1 MTIRIELQPQVYQKS
16 LDRMLFGSTND
27 VLGDFKG
34 IPSGGFTNIEG
45 PVTQFT
51 TFETP
56 LRITSDNVGQKHT
69 IRATLISLDN
79 NTSVANQNRVVE
91 KVVVPINDIFVVSLP
106 LRKGENQIDVFTH
119 NDGSFTSVIASHVG
133 TFVTAYAREIFN
145 STQNAL
151 DEQTRAL
158 FSKFSS
164 RMTEMLI
171 PFQDLYANPK
181 SLRTLISRFVTRAYM
196 TKNSSTQGVRDFGA
210 ALLGTTPIFA
220 PTKTDEGTFEPN
232 VVPLFR
238 RQLEFSGFEAHTW
251 IPNYEIAHWLSFI
264 KLVDAARNYYTIQE
278 IGESEVL
285 VTAGGIPETHRFDF
299 DDPEAT
305 AYSEFNF
312 TDFRIVVEILN
323 KFDIIFCAAGYP
335 FDLFVSADNP
345 LGQKRLTFDSLIPF
359 DSGELLDQPAI
370 DPGDD
375 GWVGFPLSGRF
386 DRFTLNETPIEH
398 ALDSLFIIP
407 ALDSTL
413 DRCAYDGFFT
423 QQLELFSQET
433 DIPFSLS
440 AEGEVSDVVGTSE
453 ENVSIDEFRADTTI
467 LDFSNFSE
475 FSLGGFLN
483 PGPITIAS
491 NSTIALGGTSSV
503 QFIKEG
509 GALLPAIRWTNSGP
523 PLDLTNIGANTLYLT
538 MFLGEDALEPT
549 DSGVPSYPGK
559 LLSIIILIFDGSGGA
574 ATYQIDKENLVPGV
588 NVIPIFLDFDN
599 GSGGFVPSAGDLDR
613 SDITGIWFFP
623 RSVTPLA
630 DLYRDFYLGRMH
642 VLANEAHFR
651 PARAKIELDDIDNV
665 FAQSLYGSEL
675 KFADPDG
682 VETVFTG
689 DETYNDLDENAYVP
703 RSYKVQLTAGTGT
716 QGFDR
721 VATAENLRLE
731 LGRQGSFVKS
741 TVVNNLPDGEIY
753 LDVFS
758 KEFSTTGSRNDLSFS
773 TDPAN
778 PVTPDLI
785 SPTSF
790 SGGLEGQNT
799 RLGGGTGN
807 LTIAQQFKVTG
818 SSATLRFVELFLH
831 RLGLPSGSLNVAIHE
846 DSSSDPAGTA
856 PGLLIAG
863 AVDKF
868 AMEITDE
875 IPNYEIF
882 LFNETLLTPGI
893 YWIVVSGDT
902 VYEATNDAENHII
915 WAMSSTG
922 SSLASATTDGNFTGG
937 SFWTV
942 TSLIH
947 HFFKAIG
954 NV

>member
-1 MTIRIELQPQVYQKS
+1 MTIRIELQPQVYQES
-16 LDRMLFGSTND
+16 LDSMLFGSTND

-45 PVTQFT
+45 PITQFT

-56 LRITSDNVGQKHT
+56 FRVTSDNVGQKHT

-79 NTSVANQNRVVE
+79 NTNVTSRNRVVE

-106 LRKGENQIDVFTH
+106 LRKGENQIDVFTE
-119 NDGSFTSVIASHVG
+119 NDGAFTSVIASHVG
-133 TFVTAYAREIFN
+133 TFITAYAREIFN

-164 RMTEMLI
+164 RMAEMLI

-181 SLRTLISRFVTRAYM
+181 SLRTLISRFITRAYM

-210 ALLGTTPIFA
+210 ALLGTTPIFV
-220 PTKTDEGTFEPN
+220 PTKTDESIFKPD
-232 VVPLFR
+232 VMPLFR

-251 IPNYEIAHWLSFI
+251 IPNYEIAHWLTFI

-285 VTAGGIPETHRFDF
+285 VTAGGIPETHRFNF

-305 AYSEFNF
+305 AYSEFSF

-335 FDLFVSADNP
+335 FDLFVNADNP
-345 LGQKRLTFDSLIPF
+345 LGQKRLTFDSLVSF

-386 DRFTLNETPIEH
+386 ERFTLNETPIEH

-407 ALDSTL
+407 ALSSEL
-413 DRCAYDGFFT
+413 DQCVYNGFFT

-433 DIPFSLS
+433 NIPFSLS
-440 AEGEVSDVVGTSE
+440 VEGEVNDVG
-453 ENVSIDEFRADTTI
+453 ENSSIDEFRADMDI
-467 LDFSNFSE
+467 LDFSDISNFS
-475 FSLGGFLN
+475 LAGFLN
-483 PGPITIAS
+483 PGPISIDS
-491 NSTIALGGTSSV
+491 NSTIALGGTSSI
-503 QFIKEG
+503 QFIKGG
-509 GALLPAIRWTNSGP
+509 GALFPLIRWNNPGP
-523 PLDLTNIGANTLYLT
+523 PLDLSNIGANTIYLT
-538 MFLGEDALEPT
+538 LFVGEDALAPV
-549 DSGVPSYPGK
+549 DAGVPSYPGK
-559 LLSIIILIFDGSGGA
+559 LESIIILMQDGSGGSSA
-574 ATYQIDKENLVPGV
+574 YKVDKEEFTPGV
-588 NVIPIFLDFDN
+588 NVIPIFLDHDG
-599 GSGGFVPSAGDLDR
+599 GSGGFVPSPGTLDR
-613 SDITGIWFFP
+613 SDITAIWFFP
-623 RSVTPLA
+623 MSVDAFDTFN
-630 DLYRDFYLGRMH
+630 DLYFGRMH
-642 VLANEAHFR
+642 VLDNEAHFR

-675 KFADPDG
+675 KFTDPDG

-721 VATAENLRLE
+721 TVTAENLRLE
-731 LGRQGSFVKS
+731 LGRQGSFTRS
-741 TVVNNLPDGEIY
+741 SVVNNLPGGEIY

-758 KEFSTTGSRNDLSFS
+758 KEFSTTGDRNDLSF
-773 TDPAN
+773 TPDPAN

-785 SPTSF
+785 SSTSF

-807 LTIAQQFKVTG
+807 LAIAQQFKVTG

-831 RLGLPSGSLNVAIHE
+831 RLGTPSGSLNVAIHE
-846 DSSSDPAGTA
+846 DSITDPAGTA
-856 PGLLIAG
+856 PGLLVAG
-863 AVDKF
+863 AADKF
-868 AMEITDE
+868 AVEITDG

-882 LFNETLLTPGI
+882 RFDGTLLTPGT
-893 YWIVVSGDT
+893 YWIVISGDT

-922 SSLASATTDGNFTGG
+922 SSLDSATTDSNFTGG
-937 SFWTV
+937 SFWVV

-954 NV
+954 DV